1 MNMDYFTRSPH
12 GAAFAEL
19 ELGACEACHGNHRVL
34 LPDDDWLGVGE
45 GSSCGQCHARDEPG
59 GEVALAL
66 QSLLEHGV
74 VMLAEARER
83 VNDAERAG
91 MLMEDSAI
99 RLEEAHQELVRARTE
114 VHLASIAAV
123 EIHTSAA
130 VVSAETALAA
140 AAEARDEIRFRRSGL
155 LVALA
160 FILVAIVALV
170 LKIKEI
176 ES

>member
-1 MNMDYFTRSPH
+1 MDYFARSPH

-45 GSSCGQCHARDEPG
+45 ESSCGECHARDDAG

-66 QSLLEHGV
+66 HSLLEHSV
-74 VMLAEARER
+74 SVLNEARDQVHE
-83 VNDAERAG
+83 AERAG
-91 MLMEDSAI
+91 MLMEDSAVQ
-99 RLEEAHQELVRARTE
+99 LEEAHQELVRARTE

-123 EIHTSAA
+123 ETHTSAA
-130 VVSAETALAA
+130 VESAETALAA
-140 AAEARDEIRFRRSGL
+140 AAEAQEEIRYRRGGL

-170 LKIKEI
+170 LKIREI
-176 ES
+176 ER